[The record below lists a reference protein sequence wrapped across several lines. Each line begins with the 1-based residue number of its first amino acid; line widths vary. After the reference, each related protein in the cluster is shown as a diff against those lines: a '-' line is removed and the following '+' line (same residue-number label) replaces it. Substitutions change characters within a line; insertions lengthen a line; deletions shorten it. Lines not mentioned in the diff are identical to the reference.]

1 MYLFFVG
8 DLTKLSV
15 NDTFYDSVRPVL
27 QFEEV
32 PIFSVSKL
40 KINVS
45 KVKNNIIFDT

>member
-1 MYLFFVG
+1 MYFLG

-40 KINVS
+40 KITVS
-45 KVKNNIIFDT
+45 KIKNNIIFYT